1 MDIKYID
8 RATDSRQVGVTQ
20 VLAFILLKMRH
31 YLIHL
36 VMARVLR
43 IFHSMLYVVSTESCM
58 YSNKVA
64 LGYEGN
70 YNVSYNLNAS
80 SDTLEFLLEARAT
93 GWVGFGVAETAPNN
107 MSDYDVAVG
116 GVLSN
121 GTGYLKVS

>member
-58 YSNKVA
+58 YSNKIV

-80 SDTLEFLLEARAT
+80 SDTLQFLLEARAT